1 MLLLV
6 LRGVLWG
13 APTPSPSDP
22 SRLIQTPAAK
32 VALNGR
38 LLSDVRRF
46 PSGCSVLLEVDR
58 VGAGWAK
65 GRTELQL
72 SDCSAPLLQGWHVQS
87 TGLLRSPMPGAHPLL
102 PGSAERLARQGSWSR
117 LRVDSIEVLR
127 RPWTPL
133 ADLRRDVAQRLQQ
146 AVGPRRGGF
155 LAALVLGSAQVQ
167 LPDDLRQAFRVAGL
181 SHALAASGFHLSVLL
196 GSVLMLSRRW
206 PPGLRLPLAA
216 MALLLFVCLAGAQPS
231 VVRAVLM
238 AATALLI
245 RESGHHSRPFGVL
258 LLTLS
263 GMLLFR
269 PAWVHSI
276 GFQLS
281 AAATA
286 GLILTA
292 PRLERA
298 AQACLPD
305 CCRGVATALSIPLAA
320 LLWTLPLQLLHFGAM
335 PLYALLANLLVAPL
349 LAPLTLLA
357 MLSAV
362 LVLVVP
368 STVLPMVLWP
378 VQQLAGLLMAM
389 ASWMGHWP
397 GAQLLTGRPHG
408 WVVVLLVLG
417 LLPWLLGARGSLRS
431 WALLPIAIALLV
443 HGRMQLGDDLVAVE
457 RFGRHWLLARHRG
470 RAALVS
476 THGDAR
482 SCLMARRIA
491 TVHGHAR
498 LDWLMLLD
506 PVATDVLPCWQA
518 LAHRVEAPQQ
528 GRGPI
533 AIGQKLRSDGLSVQ
547 PLQHRSGS
555 LLLRAGGQRWQLLPR
570 QQALWALQEQQRAVP
585 QQLFTGIWL
594 GFKPSTPQRRWL
606 LKHGAGSRFI
616 GL

>member
-1 MLLLV
+1 M
-6 LRGVLWG
+6 
-13 APTPSPSDP
+13 
-22 SRLIQTPAAK
+22 
-32 VALNGR
+32 NGR

-58 VGAGWAK
+58 VGAYWAK

-72 SDCSAPLLQGWHVQS
+72 PDCPATLLQGWRVQA
-87 TGLLRSPMPGAHPLL
+87 TGVLRRPLPGAHPLL

-117 LRVDSIEVLR
+117 LRVDSIEVLQ
-127 RPWTPL
+127 RPWMPL
-133 ADLRRDVAQRLQQ
+133 ADLRRDVAQRLQH

-155 LAALVLGSAQVQ
+155 MAALVLGSAQVQ
-167 LPDDLRQAFRVAGL
+167 LPEDLRQAFRVAGL

-206 PPGLRLPLAA
+206 PPALRLPLAA

-245 RESGHHSRPFGVL
+245 RESGQHSRPFGVL

-292 PRLERA
+292 PRLEKA
-298 AQACLPD
+298 VQAWLPD
-305 CCRGVATALSIPLAA
+305 RCQGLAAALSIPVAA

-335 PLYALLANLLVAPL
+335 PLYALVANLLVAPL

-357 MLSAV
+357 MLSAL
-362 LVLVVP
+362 LVLVGP
-368 STVLPMVLWP
+368 TAVLPLMLWP
-378 VQQLAGLLMAM
+378 VHQLAGLVITM
-389 ASWMGHWP
+389 ASWISHWP
-397 GAQLLTGRPHG
+397 GAQLLTGRPQM
-408 WVVVLLVLG
+408 WVVALLVLG
-417 LLPWLLGARGSLRS
+417 LLPWLLGAGPCRRCWSLIPL
-431 WALLPIAIALLV
+431 ATALLV
-443 HGRMQLGDDLVAVE
+443 HGLVQLGDGLVTVE
-457 RFGRHWLLARHRG
+457 RFDHHWLLGRHRG

-482 SCLMARRIA
+482 SCRMAKKLA
-491 TVHGHAR
+491 AVHGHAR
-498 LDWLMLLD
+498 LDWVLLLD
-506 PVATDVLPCWQA
+506 PVATDVLACWQA
-518 LAHRVEAPQQ
+518 LAHRVQAPQQ
-528 GRGPI
+528 GQAPI
-533 AIGQKLRSDGLSVQ
+533 AIGQVLRSDGLSVQ
-547 PLQHRSGS
+547 RLQSRSGA
-555 LLLRAGGQRWQLLPR
+555 LVMRVGHQRWQLVPSP
-570 QQALWALQEQQRAVP
+570 QALWALQQRQRSEP
-585 QQLFTGIWL
+585 RQLITGTWL
-594 GFKPSTPQRRWL
+594 GFKPSAPQRRWL
-606 LKHGAGSRFI
+606 LKHGAGARFV